1 LQYFIVR
8 RNRTKLNIKR
18 IPTGPEK
25 NNRLA
30 DPKESSENKRGYV
43 FKGSIF

>member
-25 NNRLA
+25 NNKLA
-30 DPKESSENKRGYV
+30 DPKESSENKKVNV
-43 FKGSIF
+43 FKGFIL